1 MSYQVLA
8 RKWRPQTFADVVG
21 QEHVLTALANG
32 LSLGRI
38 HHAYLF
44 SGTRGVGKTSIARLL
59 AKGLNCET
67 GITATPCGVCDNC
80 REIEQGRF
88 VDLIEI
94 DAASRTKV
102 EDTRDLLDNVQYAPA
117 RGRFKVYLIDEVHM
131 LSRHSFNALLKT
143 LEEPPAHVKFL
154 LATTDPQKLPVT
166 ILSRCLQF
174 HLKALDVEQIRHQLE
189 HILKEEHI
197 AHEPRAL
204 QLLARAAD
212 GSLRDALSLTDQAIA
227 SGDGQVSTDAVSTM
241 LGTLDDDQALSLV
254 EAVVAAD
261 GERVMTLVNDAAA
274 RGIEWEAL
282 LVEMSALLHRIAMV
296 QLSPAAL
303 GSDMAAIEQRMR
315 ELARIVPPTDVQLYY
330 QTLLIGRKELPYA
343 PDRRMGVEMT
353 LLRALAFHPRM
364 PLPEPEV
371 PRQSFAPVAP
381 TAVITP
387 TQVPQQPASA
397 QQQQNV
403 PLSDATSQVLA
414 ARSQL
419 QRAQGA
425 TKPKKSEPAAAS
437 RARPVNNAALER
449 LASVSE
455 RVQARPAVSALEKA
469 PAKKEAYRWKATN
482 PVAEVKDVVATP
494 KALKKALEHEKTP
507 ELAAKLAAE
516 AIERDPW
523 AAQVSQLSLPKLVEQ
538 VALNAWKEED
548 GNMVR
553 LHLRSTQRHL
563 NSSGA
568 QQKLAEALSTL
579 TGSTVELTIVEDD
592 NPAVRTPLE
601 WRQAIYEEKLA
612 QARESIIAD
621 NNIQT
626 LRRFFDA
633 DLDEESIRPI

>member
-189 HILKEEHI
+189 HILNEEHI
-197 AHEPRAL
+197 THEPRAL
-204 QLLARAAD
+204 QLLSRAAD

-227 SGDGQVSTDAVSTM
+227 SGDGQVTTQAVSAM

-254 EAVVAAD
+254 EAVVAGN
-261 GERVMTLVNDAAA
+261 GERVMALVNDAAA
-274 RGIEWEAL
+274 RGIEWETL
-282 LVEMSALLHRIAMV
+282 LVEMLTLLHRIAMV

-303 GSDMAAIEQRMR
+303 SSDMAAIEQRMR
-315 ELARIVPPTDVQLYY
+315 DLARTVPPTDVQLYY

-353 LLRALAFHPRM
+353 LLRALAFHPRV

-371 PRQSFAPVAP
+371 PQQSFAPAAP
-381 TAVITP
+381 TAVMTP
-387 TQVPQQPASA
+387 TQVPVQQSAPAHSD
-397 QQQQNV
+397 V
-403 PLSDATSQVLA
+403 PLSDATSRVLA
-414 ARSQL
+414 ARNQL

-425 TKPKKSEPAAAS
+425 TKTKKSEPAAAP

-455 RVQARPAVSALEKA
+455 RVQARPAASALEQT

-482 PVAEVKDVVATP
+482 PVAEVKEVVATP

-538 VALNAWKEED
+538 VALNAWKEEN
-548 GNMVR
+548 GNVVC

-568 QQKLAEALSTL
+568 QQKLTEALSAL
-579 TGSTVELTIVEDD
+579 MGSAVELTIVEDD

>member
-189 HILKEEHI
+189 HILGEEQI
-197 AHEPRAL
+197 AFEPRAL
-204 QLLARAAD
+204 QLLSRAAD

-227 SGDGQVSTDAVSTM
+227 SGEGQLTAASVSTM
-241 LGTLDDDQALSLV
+241 LGTLDDDQALSLI
-254 EAVVAAD
+254 EALVAAD
-261 GERVMTLVNDAAA
+261 GERVMAGVNDAAA
-274 RGIEWEAL
+274 RGVEWEAL
-282 LVEMSALLHRIAMV
+282 LVEMQSLLHRIAMV
-296 QLSPAAL
+296 QLSPSAL
-303 GSDMAAIEQRMR
+303 GADMAAVEVRMR
-315 ELARIVPPTDVQLYY
+315 ELARTVPPGDVQLYY

-353 LLRALAFHPRM
+353 LLRARRFIRVSRCRSRRCNRHRPPR
-364 PLPEPEV
+364 PRRVSRLPP
-371 PRQSFAPVAP
+371 PRRRHSRRRVCRRPPAGAGGPQPPAAQSG
-381 TAVITP
+381 
-387 TQVPQQPASA
+387 S
-397 QQQQNV
+397 NH
-403 PLSDATSQVLA
+403 
-414 ARSQL
+414 
-419 QRAQGA
+419 
-425 TKPKKSEPAAAS
+425 PKKE
-437 RARPVNNAALER
+437 
-449 LASVSE
+449 
-455 RVQARPAVSALEKA
+455 
-469 PAKKEAYRWKATN
+469 
-482 PVAEVKDVVATP
+482 
-494 KALKKALEHEKTP
+494 
-507 ELAAKLAAE
+507 
-516 AIERDPW
+516 
-523 AAQVSQLSLPKLVEQ
+523 
-538 VALNAWKEED
+538 
-548 GNMVR
+548 
-553 LHLRSTQRHL
+553 
-563 NSSGA
+563 
-568 QQKLAEALSTL
+568 
-579 TGSTVELTIVEDD
+579 
-592 NPAVRTPLE
+592 
-601 WRQAIYEEKLA
+601 
-612 QARESIIAD
+612 
-621 NNIQT
+621 
-626 LRRFFDA
+626 
-633 DLDEESIRPI
+633 

>member
-189 HILKEEHI
+189 HILGVEQI
-197 AHEPRAL
+197 AFEPRAL
-204 QLLARAAD
+204 QLLSRAAD

-227 SGDGQVSTDAVSTM
+227 SGDGRLTAESVSTM
-241 LGTLDDDQALSLV
+241 LGTLDDDQALSLI
-254 EAVVAAD
+254 EALVAAD
-261 GERVMTLVNDAAA
+261 GERVMAGVNDAAA
-274 RGIEWEAL
+274 RGVEWEAL
-282 LVEMSALLHRIAMV
+282 LVEMQSLLHRIAMV
-296 QLSPAAL
+296 QLSPSAL
-303 GSDMAAIEQRMR
+303 GADMAAIELRMR
-315 ELARIVPPTDVQLYY
+315 ELARTVPPTDVQLYY

-364 PLPEPEV
+364 PLPEPEA
-371 PRQSFAPVAP
+371 PPAQAIQAAPAQQSA
-381 TAVITP
+381 
-387 TQVPQQPASA
+387 PASA
-397 QQQQNV
+397 PPPPQNL
-403 PLSDATSQVLA
+403 PQTTSQVLA

-419 QRAQGA
+419 QRSQGA
-425 TKPKKSEPAAAS
+425 PTPKKSEPAAAS

-449 LASVSE
+449 LSSITE
-455 RVQARPAVSALEKA
+455 RVQARPAAAALEKA
-469 PAKKEAYRWKATN
+469 PAKKEAYRWKSTT
-482 PVAEVKDVVATP
+482 VVETVKEEVATP

-507 ELAAKLAAE
+507 ELAAKLAIE
-516 AIERDPW
+516 AVERDSW
-523 AAQVSQLSLPKLVEQ
+523 AAEVSRLAVPKLVEQ
-538 VALNAWKEED
+538 VALNAWKEQE
-548 GNMVR
+548 GNRVC
-553 LHLRSTQRHL
+553 LHLRPSQRHL
-563 NSSGA
+563 NSAGA
-568 QQKLAEALSTL
+568 QQKLAEALGILYGTP
-579 TGSTVELTIVEDD
+579 VELTIVEDD
-592 NPAVRTPLE
+592 NPAMRTPLE

-612 QARESIIAD
+612 QAREAIIAD

>member
-32 LSLGRI
+32 LASGRI

-80 REIEQGRF
+80 REIELGRF

-143 LEEPPAHVKFL
+143 LEEPPSHVKFL

-174 HLKALDVEQIRHQLE
+174 HLKALDVDQIRAQLE
-189 HILKEEHI
+189 HILGEEKI
-197 AHEPRAL
+197 NFESRAL
-204 QLLARAAD
+204 QLLARAAE

-227 SGDGQVSTDAVSTM
+227 SGDGQLTAQTVSTM
-241 LGTLDDDQALSLV
+241 LGTLDDAQALSLI
-254 EAVVAAD
+254 EALVAAD
-261 GERVMTLVNDAAA
+261 GERVMTLIHDAAS
-274 RGIEWEAL
+274 RGAEWEAL
-282 LVEMSALLHRIAMV
+282 LVEMQSLLHRIAMV
-296 QLSPAAL
+296 QLSPSAL
-303 GSDMAAIEQRMR
+303 GSDMAAVEHRMR
-315 ELARIVPPTDVQLYY
+315 ELARTVPPADVQLYY

-353 LLRALAFHPRM
+353 LLRALAFHPRK

-371 PRQSFAPVAP
+371 RAPSFAPAAPGPVTTPAAVPPQATVAP
-381 TAVITP
+381 VHDALP
-387 TQVPQQPASA
+387 
-397 QQQQNV
+397 
-403 PLSDATSQVLA
+403 DATSQVLA
-414 ARSQL
+414 ARNQL

-425 TKPKKSEPAAAS
+425 PKAKKSEPAAAS

-449 LASVSE
+449 LASVTE
-455 RVQARPAVSALEKA
+455 RVQARPSPSALEQQR
-469 PAKKEAYRWKATN
+469 PEKKEAYRWKATTI
-482 PVAEVKDVVATP
+482 VEEVKEEVATP

-507 ELAAKLAAE
+507 ELAAKLAVESVA
-516 AIERDPW
+516 RDAW
-523 AAQVSQLSLPKLVEQ
+523 AAQVSQLKLPKLVEQ
-538 VALNAWKEED
+538 VALNAWKEQE
-548 GNMVR
+548 GAVVR
-553 LHLRSTQRHL
+553 LHLRSSQRHL
-563 NSSGA
+563 NNAGA
-568 QQKLAEALSTL
+568 QKALAEALSEL
-579 TGSTVELTIVEDD
+579 TGSAVELTIVEDD

-612 QARESIIAD
+612 QAREAIIAD